1 MIPFEWIAQA
11 DERIAPHIVRTP
23 LTHDAARNLYVKWE
37 NRQKTGSFKARGA
50 LNKIL
55 GLEDWEREAGIVT
68 ASAGNHGQ
76 GVALAGQLTGAQV
89 TCFVSEHAV
98 PVKVDAIR
106 ALGAE
111 IVAVAGGYP
120 EAEAAGRKFAFENQ
134 KTWVSPYNDGQVIAG
149 QGTIGLEVVDQITH
163 PSLRPSGSNLPVQ
176 RGDCFAA
183 NARNDGGNLTY
194 IVPVS
199 GGGLIAG
206 IGAALARL
214 SPRPRLV
221 GVQPEAA
228 PFMHALFYRGSQDGI
243 PDLPSLA
250 DGLTGAVESDS
261 VTIPMVKQLVD
272 EIVLVSEEDIA
283 RAVAFA
289 FTEYGETIE
298 PSGAVTIAAALR
310 EVERNAC
317 PERSRRDIPLRGNA
331 AGYHPAPL
339 VAIVSG
345 GNIQPEVHARIVA
358 EYAGEARA

>member
-1 MIPFEWIAQA
+1 MIPSEWVDQA
-11 DERIAPHIVRTP
+11 DARIAPHIVRTP

-55 GLEDWEREAGIVT
+55 ALEDWERAAGIVT

-76 GVALAGQLTGAQV
+76 GVALAGQLTGACI

-106 ALGAE
+106 TLGAK
-111 IVAVAGGYP
+111 IVVVAGGYP
-120 EAEAAGRKFAFENQ
+120 EAEAAGRQFAFENQ

-149 QGTIGLEVVDQITH
+149 QGTIGLELIQTLGKIT
-163 PSLRPSGSNLPVQ
+163 
-176 RGDCFAA
+176 
-183 NARNDGGNLTY
+183 NLTY
-194 IVPVS
+194 LVPVS

-206 IGAALARL
+206 IGAALTRL
-214 SPRPRLV
+214 VPRSRLV
-221 GVQPEAA
+221 GVQPETA
-228 PFMHALFYRGSQDGI
+228 PFMHGLYYRGSQAGI

-250 DGLTGAVESDS
+250 DGLTGAVEADS

-272 EIVLVSEEDIA
+272 EIILVSEEEIA

-289 FTEYGETIE
+289 YHEYGETIE

-310 EVERNAC
+310 G
-317 PERSRRDIPLRGNA
+317 L
-331 AGYHPAPL
+331 AGSGPQ

-358 EYAGEARA
+358 DYAGEA

>member
-1 MIPFEWIAQA
+1 MIPSEWIDQA

-23 LTHDAARNLYVKWE
+23 LTQDTARNLFVKWE
-37 NRQKTGSFKARGA
+37 NHQKTGSFKARGA

-55 GLEDWEREAGIVT
+55 ALEDWERAAGIVT

-76 GVALAGQLTGAQV
+76 GVALAGQLTGARV

-98 PVKVDAIR
+98 PIKVDAIR

-111 IVAVAGGYP
+111 IVVIAGGYP
-120 EAEAAGRKFAFENQ
+120 EAEAAGKKFAMENR

-149 QGTIGLEVVDQITH
+149 QGTIGLELINS
-163 PSLRPSGSNLPVQ
+163 PLPLGEETRVM
-176 RGDCFAA
+176 ATV
-183 NARNDGGNLTY
+183 L
-194 IVPVS
+194 VPVS

-206 IGAALARL
+206 IGAALTRL

-221 GVQPEAA
+221 GVQPETA
-228 PFMHALFYRGSQDGI
+228 PFMHGLFYRGSQAGI

-272 EIVLVSEEDIA
+272 EIILVSENEIA

-289 FTEYGETIE
+289 YSEYGEVIE

-310 EVERNAC
+310 
-317 PERSRRDIPLRGNA
+317 D
-331 AGYHPAPL
+331 AGGESPR
-339 VAIVSG
+339 VAVVSG

-358 EYAGEARA
+358 DYAGEARA

>member
-1 MIPFEWIAQA
+1 MIPSEWIAQA

-55 GLEDWEREAGIVT
+55 ALENWEREAGIVT

-76 GVALAGQLTGAQV
+76 GVALAGQLTGARV
-89 TCFVSEHAV
+89 TCFVSEHTV

-111 IVAVAGGYP
+111 IVAIPGGYP
-120 EAEAAGRKFAFENQ
+120 EAEAAGRKFAAENQ
-134 KTWVSPYNDGQVIAG
+134 KTWVSPYNDGQIIAG
-149 QGTIGLEVVDQITH
+149 QGTIGLELINS
-163 PSLRPSGSNLPVQ
+163 PLFSGEGPGV
-176 RGDCFAA
+176 R
-183 NARNDGGNLTY
+183 LT
-194 IVPVS
+194 ILVPVS

-206 IGAALARL
+206 IGAALMRL

-221 GVQPEAA
+221 GVQPETA
-228 PFMHALFYRGSQDGI
+228 PFMHGLFYRGSQAGI

-250 DGLTGAVESDS
+250 DGLTGAVEADS

-272 EIVLVSEEDIA
+272 EIVLVSEEEIA

-289 FTEYGETIE
+289 FIEYGETIE

-310 EVERNAC
+310 G
-317 PERSRRDIPLRGNA
+317 L
-331 AGYHPAPL
+331 AGSGPQ

-358 EYAGEARA
+358 DYVQERA

>member
-1 MIPFEWIAQA
+1 MIPSEWIDQA

-98 PVKVDAIR
+98 PVKVNAIR

-149 QGTIGLEVVDQITH
+149 QGTIGLEVMQAV
-163 PSLRPSGSNLPVQ
+163 G
-176 RGDCFAA
+176 
-183 NARNDGGNLTY
+183 RNTISTY
-194 IVPVS
+194 LVPVS

-272 EIVLVSEEDIA
+272 DIVLVSEEDIA

-289 FTEYGETIE
+289 FTGYGETIE

-317 PERSRRDIPLRGNA
+317 PAPRGCFAKRSRRDIPLRGNA

>member
-1 MIPFEWIAQA
+1 MIPSEWIDQA

-23 LTHDAARNLYVKWE
+23 LTYDAARNLFVKWE

-55 GLEDWEREAGIVT
+55 ALENWEREAGIVT

-76 GVALAGQLTGAQV
+76 GVALAGQLTGARV

-111 IVAVAGGYP
+111 IVVMAGGYP

-149 QGTIGLEVVDQITH
+149 QGTIGLEVMQAV
-163 PSLRPSGSNLPVQ
+163 G
-176 RGDCFAA
+176 
-183 NARNDGGNLTY
+183 RNTISTY
-194 IVPVS
+194 LVPVS

-206 IGAALARL
+206 IGAALMRL
-214 SPRPRLV
+214 TPRPRLV
-221 GVQPEAA
+221 GVQPETA
-228 PFMHALFYRGSQDGI
+228 PFMHGLFYRGSQDGI

-250 DGLTGAVESDS
+250 DGLTGAVEADS

-272 EIVLVSEEDIA
+272 EIILVSEEDIA

-289 FTEYGETIE
+289 YHEYGEMIE

-310 EVERNAC
+310 G
-317 PERSRRDIPLRGNA
+317 L
-331 AGYHPAPL
+331 AGSGPQ

-358 EYAGEARA
+358 DYVGEARA

>member
-1 MIPFEWIAQA
+1 MIPAEWIDQA

-55 GLEDWEREAGIVT
+55 VLEPWERAAGIVT

-76 GVALAGQLTGAQV
+76 GVALAGQLTGARV
-89 TCFVSEHAV
+89 TCFVSEHAL
-98 PVKVDAIR
+98 PVKLDAIR

-120 EAEAAGRKFAFENQ
+120 EAEAAGRKFASINR
-134 KTWVSPYNDGQVIAG
+134 KTWVSPYNDGPVIAG
-149 QGTIGLEVVDQITH
+149 QGTIGLELIGSS
-163 PSLRPSGSNLPVQ
+163 PLSGEAPGAKPATIL
-176 RGDCFAA
+176 
-183 NARNDGGNLTY
+183 
-194 IVPVS
+194 VPVS

-206 IGAALARL
+206 IGAALKRL

-221 GVQPEAA
+221 GVQPETA
-228 PFMHALFYRGSQDGI
+228 PFMHGLFYRGSQDGI

-250 DGLTGAVESDS
+250 DGLTGAVEADS

-272 EIVLVSEEDIA
+272 EILLVSEEEIA
-283 RAVAFA
+283 AAVAFA
-289 FTEYGETIE
+289 FTEYGETAE
-298 PSGAVTIAAALR
+298 PSGAVTLAAALR
-310 EVERNAC
+310 DLERKDTS
-317 PERSRRDIPLRGNA
+317 PGGTA
-331 AGYHPAPL
+331 AGWHPAPR

-345 GNIQPEVHARIVA
+345 GNIQPEVHARIL
-358 EYAGEARA
+358 AGYGQGART

>member
-1 MIPFEWIAQA
+1 MIPAEWIDQA

-23 LTHDAARNLYVKWE
+23 LTHDAARNLFVKWE

-50 LNKIL
+50 LNKVL
-55 GLEDWEREAGIVT
+55 SLEDWEREAGIVT

-76 GVALAGQLTGAQV
+76 GVALAGKMTGARV

-111 IVAVAGGYP
+111 IIAVAGGYP
-120 EAEAAGRKFAFENQ
+120 EAEAAGRKFAADSK

-149 QGTIGLEVVDQITH
+149 QGTIGLELISTLTPA
-163 PSLRPSGSNLPVQ
+163 PSPEG
-176 RGDCFAA
+176 RGEYVI
-183 NARNDGGNLTY
+183 L
-194 IVPVS
+194 VPVS

-206 IGAALARL
+206 IGAALTRL

-221 GVQPEAA
+221 GVQPETA
-228 PFMHALFYRGSQDGI
+228 PFMHGLYYHGSQDGI

-250 DGLTGAVESDS
+250 DGLTGAVEADS

-272 EIVLVSEEDIA
+272 EIVLVSEEEIA

-289 FTEYGETIE
+289 YREYGEIIE
-298 PSGAVTIAAALR
+298 PSGAVTIAAALKN
-310 EVERNAC
+310 VERNG
-317 PERSRRDIPLRGNA
+317 IPLDGS
-331 AGYHPAPL
+331 AGYHPAPQ

-358 EYAGEARA
+358 DYAGEARA